1 MREILIDT
9 LKILIVALINCIGLV
24 ALSIAFQ
31 SKPNELIHI
40 TALIIS
46 WIVLYP
52 SYRFWLDKISK
63 LFTNGDGE

>member
-9 LKILIVALINCIGLV
+9 LKILIVALINSIGLV

-31 SKPNELIHI
+31 SNPNELIHI
-40 TALIIS
+40 PALIIS

-52 SYRFWLDKISK
+52 SYKFWLDKISK